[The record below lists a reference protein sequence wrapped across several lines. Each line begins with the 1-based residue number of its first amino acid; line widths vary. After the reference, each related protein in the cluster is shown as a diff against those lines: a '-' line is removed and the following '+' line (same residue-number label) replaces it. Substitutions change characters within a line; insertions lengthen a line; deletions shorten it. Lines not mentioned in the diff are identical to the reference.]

1 MTEPIDF
8 PGMDGFLGTRASLML
23 DVVFV
28 AMFVVI
34 AVMGWSIYQVRV
46 HNRFALHK
54 WVQLGLAAVLLVAV
68 TAFEVDMRLYGWEE
82 RAAGELGGSANAL
95 VWKALYTHLV
105 FAITSSMLW
114 PVVIYRAWRQFPA
127 TPTPNQHSRSHIFLG
142 TTCRHRHDPNLNHRL
157 GVFTPWHSSSERVA
171 YTKSLAGIF
180 G

>member
-1 MTEPIDF
+1 MAEPIDF

-34 AVMGWSIYQVRV
+34 AVMGWSIYQVCV
-46 HNRFALHK
+46 HNRFTLHK

-82 RAAGELGGSANAL
+82 RAAGELGGSAGPA

-114 PVVIYRAWRQFPA
+114 PVVIFRAWRQFPIP
-127 TPTPNQHSRSHIFLG
+127 PTPNQHSRSHIFWA
-142 TTCRHRHDPNLNHRL
+142 RL
-157 GVFTPWHSSSERVA
+157 AAIDMTLTSITGWVFYA
-171 YTKSLAGIF
+171 LAF
-180 G
+180 M